1 VFAVYMVGWIGMK
14 EYLASPAPKETAT
27 MSVGNLAAAAFG
39 LAAAASW
46 GGGDFSGGLS
56 ARRASVF
63 SVAPIS
69 RVTGIAA
76 QISLALAVGEGAPSQ
91 ASLLWAAAAGVAGSV
106 GLIALYRSLA
116 VGKMGINSPLTAVL
130 AAAFPVLV
138 AAITLGV
145 PPGVRLTGFVLA
157 VAGIW
162 CLSRPA
168 GAMQR
173 PRGLGLAALAGFG
186 YGGFYVLI
194 SQVRGPSVFWPLAVA
209 TATAL
214 LIMVGLAAALRQPLC
229 PPRGAIGVALL
240 AGILDAGGN
249 ACFVLAAHAG
259 RVDVAAVLASLYP
272 AFTVLLAR
280 VVLDERLTRT
290 QTAGLIAAIAAL
302 PLIAA

>member
-1 VFAVYMVGWIGMK
+1 
-14 EYLASPAPKETAT
+14 
-27 MSVGNLAAAAFG
+27 MSDGNLAAAAFG

-46 GGGDFSGGLS
+46 GGGGFSGGIS
-56 ARRASVF
+56 ARQASVF
-63 SVAPIS
+63 TVAPFS

-76 QISLALAVGEGAPSQ
+76 QISLALALGEGAPSQ

-106 GLIALYRSLA
+106 GLIALYQSLA
-116 VGKMGINSPLTAVL
+116 VGKMGINSPLTGVL

-138 AAITLGV
+138 AALTLGV
-145 PPGVRLTGFVLA
+145 PPAVRLSGFALA

-173 PRGLGLAALAGFG
+173 PRGLGLAALSGLGF
-186 YGGFYVLI
+186 GGFYVLI

-214 LIMVGLAAALRQPLC
+214 LIMVGLSAVRRQPLR
-229 PPRGAIGVALL
+229 PPRRVIGVALL

-259 RVDVAAVLASLYP
+259 RVDVAAVLGSLYP

-280 VVLDERLTRT
+280 VVLDERLSRT
-290 QTAGLIAAIAAL
+290 QTVGLVAAIAAL

>member
-1 VFAVYMVGWIGMK
+1 
-14 EYLASPAPKETAT
+14 
-27 MSVGNLAAAAFG
+27 MSDGDLAAAAFG

-46 GGGDFSGGLS
+46 GAGGFTGGLS
-56 ARRASVF
+56 ARQASVF
-63 SVAPIS
+63 SVAPFS

-76 QISLALAVGEGAPSQ
+76 QIAFALALGERAPSQ

-106 GLIALYRSLA
+106 GLIALYQSLA
-116 VGKMGINSPLTAVL
+116 VGKMGINSPLTGVL

-138 AAITLGV
+138 AALTLGV
-145 PPGVRLTGFVLA
+145 PPAVRLSGFALA

-173 PRGLGLAALAGFG
+173 PRGLGLAALSGLGF
-186 YGGFYVLI
+186 GGFYVLI

-214 LIMVGLAAALRQPLC
+214 LIMVGLSAVRRQPLC
-229 PPRGAIGVALL
+229 PPRGVIGVALL

-259 RVDVAAVLASLYP
+259 RVDVAAVLGSLYP

-280 VVLDERLTRT
+280 VVLDERLSRT
-290 QTAGLIAAIAAL
+290 QTVGLVAAIAAL